1 VTFGDRGQPLEDGN
15 PRWDDD
21 GAAVFEAKF
30 ILPWPFSEERAAEKH
45 MEQLQASLCWPS
57 ARWHSNDER
66 RGFAVGDIAFNE
78 ETRLDES
85 WRRRRTPGQGRCRSR
100 PIVPPGMRRSSET

>member
-57 ARWHSNDER
+57 ART
-66 RGFAVGDIAFNE
+66 FM
-78 ETRLDES
+78 L
-85 WRRRRTPGQGRCRSR
+85 
-100 PIVPPGMRRSSET
+100 PPARMTAASMLVSQIPTAPRNTILE